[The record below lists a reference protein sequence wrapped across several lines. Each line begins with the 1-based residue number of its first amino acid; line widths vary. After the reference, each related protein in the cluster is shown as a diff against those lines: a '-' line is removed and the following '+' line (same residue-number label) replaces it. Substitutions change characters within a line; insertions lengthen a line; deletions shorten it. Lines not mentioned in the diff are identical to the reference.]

1 MWFDERVFNIFLLFG
16 VLVYGFM
23 YYAGIITYVGLKE
36 VQRKERVEKYG
47 YIFLLVMIMGVL
59 FGISEIINLFSNNV
73 EISFL
78 N

>member
-1 MWFDERVFNIFLLFG
+1 MWFDERVFNIILLFG

-23 YYAGIITYVGLKE
+23 YHAGIITYDGLKE
-36 VQRKERVEKYG
+36 VQRKERIEKYG